1 MYEQVF
7 TNGCICSDFMN
18 ENFKHFRVFPPDP
31 PRFCLAKFPPDPHKT
46 FCSATARDQETT
58 NMSKGLLV
66 CQKVN
71 FANKSRSTNTLYN
84 QILKLLEIMTFF
96 QKEKHMEDD

>member
-7 TNGCICSDFMN
+7 TNGCICSDFRN

-31 PRFCLAKFPPDPHKT
+31 PSFCLAKFPPDPHKT

-71 FANKSRSTNTLYN
+71 FANKSSN
-84 QILKLLEIMTFF
+84 KFSKSPLLLLSIFF
-96 QKEKHMEDD
+96 RKYKHIV